1 MTKLA
6 NSKLKMYQRKAL
18 MLFKMI
24 ESPGVTESNT
34 LEIHSQCIN
43 C

>member
-6 NSKLKMYQRKAL
+6 NSKLKKYLRRAL
-18 MLFKMI
+18 VLFKMI
-24 ESPGVTESNT
+24 ERPGDTESNT
-34 LEIHSQCIN
+34 LEIHFQCIT

>member
-6 NSKLKMYQRKAL
+6 NSKLKTYLRKAL
-18 MLFKMI
+18 VLFKMI

-34 LEIHSQCIN
+34 LEIHFQCLTS
-43 C
+43 

>member
-6 NSKLKMYQRKAL
+6 NSELKTYLGKAL

-34 LEIHSQCIN
+34 LEIHFQCIS